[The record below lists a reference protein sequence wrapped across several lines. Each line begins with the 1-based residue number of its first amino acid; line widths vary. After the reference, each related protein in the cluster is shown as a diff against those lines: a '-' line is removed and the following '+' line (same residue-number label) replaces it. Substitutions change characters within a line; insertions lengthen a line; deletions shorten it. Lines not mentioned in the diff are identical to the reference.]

1 MLYKYYSS
9 LPESY
14 LFNPT
19 LKLAIPSK
27 LNDPFEN
34 TVPNR
39 VRIKH
44 IEEMLK
50 INKIEDDIFH
60 DYIKLMNSFLISGVS
75 SSGIISMSETPTN
88 ILMWS
93 HYANSHTGLV
103 IGYKTDVL
111 SHLHNPY
118 GIDACFFNTPQIVNY
133 DNVRFQHI
141 NNTSSLMDR
150 NAIIKS
156 LLTTKSNHWRYE
168 KEHRFI
174 IPLGCANFCR
184 PINKLKTETIRQ
196 LEILWKLKYIKE
208 CTWFETQWERTIG
221 NNDGDIDNYP
231 FIFNEEAERFL
242 VKNNFDAFIRINPAS
257 INSVFFGA
265 KFEGDKRNKIKDI
278 ISKNPHLR
286 HIDMYE
292 CSISPDN
299 FELDIYKI

>member
-9 LPESY
+9 LPENY

-34 TVPNR
+34 IVPNR

-50 INKIEDDIFH
+50 INNIEDNIFH
-60 DYIKLMNSFLISGVS
+60 DYIKIMNSLLISGVS
-75 SSGIISMSETPTN
+75 SSGIISMSETPTD

-93 HYANSHTGLV
+93 HYANSHAGLV
-103 IGYKTDVL
+103 IGYKRDVL
-111 SHLHNPY
+111 SHLHNSY

-133 DNVRFQHI
+133 DNVRFQNI
-141 NNTSSLMDR
+141 SNTSSLMDR

-156 LLTTKSNHWRYE
+156 LLTTKSDHWSYE

-174 IPLGCANFCR
+174 IPLGCASFCR
-184 PINKLKTETIRQ
+184 PIDKIKSETIRQ
-196 LEILWKLKYIKE
+196 FEILWRLKYIKE
-208 CTWFETQWERTIG
+208 FTWFETRWSRAIE
-221 NNDGDIDNYP
+221 NSDENIDNYP

-242 VKNNFDAFIRINPAS
+242 VKNNFDAFIRINSAS
-257 INSVFFGA
+257 IDSVFFGA
-265 KFEGDKRNKIKDI
+265 KFENDKKNKIKDV
-278 ISKNPHLR
+278 ISKNPHLQ
-286 HIDMYE
+286 HINMYE

-299 FELDIYKI
+299 FELDICKI